1 MLILDNLYFYL
12 FLWFKRKDKI
22 LKASMASERVSYLIG
37 IVLEIWLITITRLIE
52 FTLNQSFK
60 SRIPIMFYIISSLFF
75 IWLIDYIYIKKNR
88 YNKIMKEKRFISEKI
103 GIAISITFSF
113 LSLIIPMI
121 VFILLSFLNWI
132 PRSRA
137 NPIAWRYK
145 LSRHSSPSFD
155 NLSRRR

>member
-121 VFILLSFLNWI
+121 VFILLSFLN
-132 PRSRA
+132 
-137 NPIAWRYK
+137 
-145 LSRHSSPSFD
+145 
-155 NLSRRR
+155 